1 MLVTRLP
8 YRHQQGVG
16 EQRQSNVAMPTG
28 PAPHLILIQT
38 AFPFGRLKTLLDF
51 PALTCDSNQRLY

>member
-1 MLVTRLP
+1 
-8 YRHQQGVG
+8 VG